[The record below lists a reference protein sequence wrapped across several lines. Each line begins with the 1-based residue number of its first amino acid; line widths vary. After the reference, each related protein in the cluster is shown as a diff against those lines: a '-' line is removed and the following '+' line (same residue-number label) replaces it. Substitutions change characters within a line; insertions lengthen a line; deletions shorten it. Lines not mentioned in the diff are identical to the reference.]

1 MYKYCKK
8 KQNVTEKKNGT
19 DRLAQ
24 HKVATDI

>member
-1 MYKYCKK
+1 MYKCCKK
-8 KQNVTEKKNGT
+8 NQNVTEKKNGT